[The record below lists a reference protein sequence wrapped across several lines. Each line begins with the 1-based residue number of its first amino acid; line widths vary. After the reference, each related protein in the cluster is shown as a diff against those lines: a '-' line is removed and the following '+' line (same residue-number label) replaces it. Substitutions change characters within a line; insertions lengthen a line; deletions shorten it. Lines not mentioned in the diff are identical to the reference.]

1 VSAGDVR
8 DADVAVVGAGFSG
21 LAAARAVVAG
31 GASVVVLEARDRVGG
46 RVDAAR
52 LAGGATVDL
61 GGTWSGPGQHRIAAL
76 AREAGATAVE
86 QHVDGDDLLDLDGRV
101 RRFRGTVPRV
111 GPGTVLDL
119 ARLQLGVRRAARR
132 VSQQAPWSARD
143 AARLDARS
151 LDDWLRGRRHG
162 RRARTLLAIA
172 GRTIWG
178 AEPRELSLLYV
189 LQYVSGAGGLD
200 ALLDTEGG
208 AQHQRY
214 AEGAHA
220 IAARIATGLG
230 PRVVL
235 GVAVEKIAPD
245 GAGVLVRASGATVRA
260 RRAIVALP
268 PPLCPAIDVGVPG
281 AEAHRAA
288 AGRWRMGA
296 LTKCFA
302 VYAEPFWRTGGL
314 SGEALSDA
322 APAGLT
328 FDVSPPDA
336 SCGVLVGFVGGDDAR
351 AHARRGEAERR
362 ASVLRGFARL
372 FGERALRPDGWVE
385 RAWAAE
391 RWSGGGPVAVAPPH
405 AITAGGSALREPSGP
420 VLWAGTERAERW
432 GGYIEGAIIAGE
444 RAAALAL
451 ERG

>member
-1 VSAGDVR
+1 
-8 DADVAVVGAGFSG
+8 
-21 LAAARAVVAG
+21 VAG

-46 RVDAAR
+46 RVDAQLAR
-52 LAGGATVDL
+52 DGVPLDL
-61 GGTWSGPGQHRIAAL
+61 GGTWSGPGQRRIAAL
-76 AREAGATAVE
+76 ARETGVTAVA
-86 QHVDGDDLLDLDGRV
+86 QHVGGDSLLDLDGRV
-101 RRFRGTVPRV
+101 RRYRGTVPRV
-111 GPGTVLDL
+111 GPGTLLDL

-132 VSQQAPWSARD
+132 VSQEAPWSA
-143 AARLDARS
+143 ARAPELDARS
-151 LDDWLRGRRHG
+151 LEDWLRARRHG
-162 RRARTLLAIA
+162 HRARTLLAIA

-200 ALLDTEGG
+200 ALLETEGG
-208 AQHQRY
+208 AQHQRF

-230 PRVVL
+230 GRVVL
-235 GVAVEKIAPD
+235 GAPVERIAAD
-245 GAGVLVRASGATVRA
+245 GDGVVVRASGTTVRA
-260 RRAIVALP
+260 RQAIVALP
-268 PPLCPAIDVGVPG
+268 PPLCGAIDVDVPG

-302 VYAEPFWRTGGL
+302 VYDEPFWRTGGL

-328 FDVSPPDA
+328 FDVSPPRG
-336 SCGVLVGFVGGDDAR
+336 SCGVLVGFAGGDDAR
-351 AHARRGEAERR
+351 AQARLAEAERR
-362 ASVLRGFARL
+362 DAVLRGFARL
-372 FGERALRPDGWVE
+372 FGERALRPQAWAE

-391 RWSGGGPVAVAPPH
+391 RWSGGGPVAIAPPH
-405 AITAGGSALREPSGP
+405 AITAGGRALRDPSGP

-432 GGYIEGAIIAGE
+432 GGYIEGAIVAGE